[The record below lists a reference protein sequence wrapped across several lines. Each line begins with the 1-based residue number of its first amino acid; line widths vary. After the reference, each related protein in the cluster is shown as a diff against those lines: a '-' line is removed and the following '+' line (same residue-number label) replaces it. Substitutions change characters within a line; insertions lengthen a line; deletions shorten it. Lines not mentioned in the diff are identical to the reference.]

1 MLHETLGT
9 KYMNNSTEFIKELN
23 DCFKDIV
30 FAYPEFFNK
39 YTESDYYSL
48 LDTWIKYMKNFNID
62 LIRNSIDFYILN
74 DKTGYPPKI
83 GRLVDVMFNL
93 KYEVID
99 FEEIWLIFKKCN
111 SLSASSKKCWEY
123 MPTLLQEIV
132 SPENIEYFAFLES
145 EYSREKFKDSLKTR
159 YKCKIQEF
167 KNQFCFLM
175 DSELYSS
182 SRIKLIDSNVYHQ
195 IEDKYKLKSIDYA
208 IE

>member
-1 MLHETLGT
+1 
-9 KYMNNSTEFIKELN
+9 MNNSDEYVKELN
-23 DCFKDIV
+23 NCFKDIV

-48 LDTWIKYMKNFNID
+48 LNTWIKYMKKFSID
-62 LIRNSIDFYILN
+62 LIRSSIDFYILN

-83 GRLVDVMFNL
+83 GSLVDVMFNL

-123 MPTLLQEIV
+123 MPILLQEIV
-132 SPENIEYFAFLES
+132 SPENIEYYAFLES

-159 YKCKIQEF
+159 YKCKIQEI
-167 KNQFCFLM
+167 KNQFCLFAN
-175 DSELYSS
+175 SELYSNNK
-182 SRIKLIDSNVYHQ
+182 INLIDTNVYNQ
-195 IEDKYKLKSIDYA
+195 IENKYKLKAIDYVK
-208 IE
+208 EL